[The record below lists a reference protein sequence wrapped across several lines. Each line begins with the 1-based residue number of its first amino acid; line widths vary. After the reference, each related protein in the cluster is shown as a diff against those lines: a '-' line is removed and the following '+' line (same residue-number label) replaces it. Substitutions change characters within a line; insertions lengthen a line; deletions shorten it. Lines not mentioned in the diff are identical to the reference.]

1 MRAWVLAIVWVVI
14 AGCASEGSAR
24 AVVTRPDQILW
35 REQAPGSAAQI
46 ATLWGDRATGAAG
59 VLIRT
64 PGGFH
69 AGVHAHTSDYQG
81 IVVAGTWAHSVG
93 AIEERLPLGSH
104 WFQPARELHDDRC
117 VSEEACIVLILSS
130 APFARI
136 AADSPAALATLR
148 TPQEIEAAVD
158 RLQGATWIRQSPDA
172 PGDLFALWGD
182 RAAGGYGELVRMA
195 AGFDSGLHAHT
206 GDYHG
211 VLISGVWEHVEA
223 DGHGEGQELLPGAY
237 VMQPG
242 MGMHIDR
249 CKSSEGCIF
258 FIQQDVRADMVW
270 PRR

>member
-1 MRAWVLAIVWVVI
+1 MSAWMLAIVSVVI
-14 AGCASEGSAR
+14 AGCASVRSAP
-24 AVVTRPDQILW
+24 AVVTPPDQIPR
-35 REQAPGSAAQI
+35 REQTPESSAQT

-59 VLIRT
+59 VLIRA

-93 AIEERLPLGSH
+93 AIDERLPAGSH

-117 VSEEACIVLILSS
+117 VSQEACIVLIYSS
-130 APFARI
+130 EPFARI
-136 AADSPAALATLR
+136 AADSPSALATLR

-158 RLQGATWIRQSPDA
+158 RLEGATWVRQSPGA

-182 RAAGGYGELVRMA
+182 SAAGGYGALVRMP

-206 GDYHG
+206 GDYRG

-223 DGHGEGQELLPGAY
+223 DGRGAGQELLPGAY

-249 CKSSEGCIF
+249 CKSSEGCIL